1 MPIDPPADR
10 MTQTL
15 LTAADQ
21 GSAKAAAHLTQ
32 GQQRMAHLLADT
44 ASGRLLFCRAYGW
57 LTWTGT
63 HWAPDEGVAA
73 RNELFSL
80 LRRASRDADPKT
92 VKAANS
98 CMNDGPQRGVLS
110 IAAHLPEF
118 YTTIDQLDQDPYL
131 LNLANGTYDLH
142 AGQLRAH
149 SPDDRLTKIARASY
163 DPTAVGP
170 VWDDHLE
177 YFQPSLDVR
186 EFLQRFF
193 GYSLLGKVT
202 EHVLLICYGAKGANG
217 KGTMDR
223 IIQHTL
229 GDYAT
234 TANQNL
240 LVATRANSADAP
252 SPARFALLG
261 RRYVGM
267 SETEK
272 RAPIAEALMK
282 NLTGGDIVSAR
293 ALHKDE
299 ITFAPSHTLCL
310 FTNHKPKL
318 SGDDSAVWRRVKLVP
333 FDISRPKAEQ
343 DTTIDDQLKLETD
356 YVLMWML
363 KGYHAWTQQ
372 GLDAPASVE
381 AATSEYQYEEDS
393 TSQFID
399 EHLVPSATELTP
411 TREVWDAYERFVRE
425 TQAVA
430 ITPKELYQHMEN
442 AGYSRVRRS
451 SGHMFKGVALRMEVT
466 TPSPEMLD
474 EEPVLN

>member
-1 MPIDPPADR
+1 MPDGPQSYA
-10 MTQTL
+10 TQEQL
-15 LTAADQ
+15 LALADQ
-21 GSAKAAAHLTQ
+21 GSAKAAAQLTG
-32 GQQRMAHLLADT
+32 GQQRMAHLLAES
-44 ASGRLLFCRAYGW
+44 AKGKLLFCRAYGW
-57 LTWTGT
+57 LAWTGT
-63 HWAPDEGVAA
+63 HWAADDGIAA
-73 RNELFSL
+73 RNELFTL
-80 LRRASRDADPKT
+80 LRHAARDTNAET
-92 VKAANS
+92 VKAANQ

-110 IAAHLPEF
+110 IASNLPEF
-118 YTTIDQLDQDPYL
+118 HVTLENLDVDPYL
-131 LNLANGTYDLH
+131 LNLENGTYDLRT
-142 AGQLRAH
+142 GELRQH
-149 SPDDRLTKIARASY
+149 DPMDHLTKIARASY
-163 DPTAVGP
+163 EPSATGP

-202 EHVLLICYGAKGANG
+202 EHVLLICYGAQGANG

-299 ITFAPSHTLCL
+299 VTFQPSHTLCL

-343 DTTIDDQLKLETD
+343 DTTIDDQLKLEMN
-356 YVLMWML
+356 YVLQWMID
-363 KGYHAWTQQ
+363 GYHAWTAL
-372 GLDAPASVE
+372 GLAAPASVE

-399 EHLVPSATELTP
+399 EHLVSDATSVIP
-411 TREVWDAYERFVRE
+411 TRDVWERYEEFVRE
-425 TQAVA
+425 TQSVA
-430 ITPKELYQHMEN
+430 LTPKELYQHMEN

-451 SGHMFKGVALRMEVT
+451 SGHMFKGVAIRVEPV
-466 TPSPEMLD
+466 SPTAEMLD
-474 EEPVLN
+474 DEADD